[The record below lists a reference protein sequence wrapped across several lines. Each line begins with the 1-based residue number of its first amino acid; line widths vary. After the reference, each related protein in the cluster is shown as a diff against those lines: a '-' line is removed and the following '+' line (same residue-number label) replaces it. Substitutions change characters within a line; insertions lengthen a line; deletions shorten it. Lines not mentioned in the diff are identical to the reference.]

1 MTTGN
6 ATKRYETPNH
16 PFQGERIAEEAGLVD
31 RYGLESK
38 EELWRAQSRLRD
50 FRREARRLLGA
61 AQGDVEA
68 ANARGEEFVARLR
81 KIGILNENDNI
92 TEVLNLDET
101 DVLERRLQ
109 TVAYRQGLA
118 STPQQARQFLV
129 HGHVTVDGARVTEP
143 SKFVTVSE
151 EDTIEFDENSVLA
164 DELHPARAEG
174 QDE

>member
-61 AQGDVEA
+61 AQGDVDA
-68 ANARGEEFVARLR
+68 ANERGSEFVARLR
-81 KIGILNENDNI
+81 KIGILNENDDI
-92 TEVLNLDET
+92 TEVLNLD
-101 DVLERRLQ
+101 
-109 TVAYRQGLA
+109 
-118 STPQQARQFLV
+118 
-129 HGHVTVDGARVTEP
+129 
-143 SKFVTVSE
+143 
-151 EDTIEFDENSVLA
+151 
-164 DELHPARAEG
+164 
-174 QDE
+174 

>member
-16 PFQGERIAEEAGLVD
+16 PYQGERIAEEAGLVD
-31 RYGLESK
+31 RYGLETK

-61 AQGDVEA
+61 AQGDAELA
-68 ANARGEEFVARLR
+68 GEMGAEFVARLQ
-81 KIGILNENDNI
+81 KLGILSEGDDI
-92 TEVLNLDET
+92 STVLSLDVT
-101 DVLERRLQ
+101 DVLERRFQ

-129 HGHVTVDGARVTEP
+129 HGHVTIDGARVTEP
-143 SKFVTVSE
+143 SKFVTVDE
-151 EDTIEFDENSVLA
+151 EDSITFDETSVLA

-174 QDE
+174 QEE

>member
-31 RYGLESK
+31 RYGLETK
-38 EELWRAQSRLRD
+38 EELWRAESRLRD

-61 AQGDVEA
+61 AQGDTELA
-68 ANARGEEFVARLR
+68 GEMGAEFVARLK
-81 KIGILNENDNI
+81 KIGILNEADDI
-92 TEVLNLDET
+92 SQVLSLDTT
-101 DVLERRLQ
+101 DVLERRFQ

-129 HGHVTVDGARVTEP
+129 HGHITVDGARVTEP
-143 SKFVTVSE
+143 SKFVTVDE
-151 EDTIEFDENSVLA
+151 EDSIEFDETSVLA

-174 QDE
+174 QE

>member
-16 PFQGERIAEEAGLVD
+16 PYQGERIAEESGLVD
-31 RYGLESK
+31 RYGLETK

-61 AQGDVEA
+61 AQGDAELA
-68 ANARGEEFVARLR
+68 GEMGAEFVARLK
-81 KIGILNENDNI
+81 KIGILNEGDDI
-92 TEVLNLDET
+92 SKVLSLDVT
-101 DVLERRLQ
+101 DVLERRFQ

-129 HGHVTVDGARVTEP
+129 HGHVTIDGARVTEP
-143 SKFVTVSE
+143 SKFVTVDE
-151 EDTIEFDENSVLA
+151 EDSIAFDETSVLA

-174 QDE
+174 QE